1 MTTLVGLKKG
11 RLKNLVRFLKTI
23 FYGQEPSLSILRDFK
38 LMGNNDHFLFYHE
51 AVWYSGS
58 IHETLRR
65 FHVVYNFFT

>member
-51 AVWYSGS
+51 AV
-58 IHETLRR
+58 
-65 FHVVYNFFT
+65 